1 MTRRTL
7 ALITL
12 LSTGCYERTL
22 VVADAKDT
30 DAAVEVDV
38 GDDAAPDD
46 TTPDVVDE
54 NPPIFDAG
62 DVAPGGED
70 AAQPVVDGG
79 PRPRRECRQCNI
91 DRSMQ
96 CLPPLEHVE
105 NLDCV
110 ECGCCTSDAMCA
122 EFAPRFNLSC
132 VGLRGGGIG
141 FCAFNFNGGGPDP

>member
-70 AAQPVVDGG
+70 AAQATADAGG
-79 PRPRRECRQCNI
+79 RTGRRFTSCRRCDIRFEQCI
-91 DRSMQ
+91 
-96 CLPPLEHVE
+96 PPWQG
-105 NLDCV
+105 LDTMDCR
-110 ECGCCTSDAMCA
+110 ECGCCESQLACDAIN
-122 EFAPRFNLSC
+122 PRLNVVC
-132 VGLRGGGIG
+132 VGLRDNGVG
-141 FCAFNFNGGGPDP
+141 FCVPTAPTPDP